1 MRHPLL
7 IPDLREL
14 IRDGELAGLR
24 DYFAE
29 HHPGRVA
36 ELIEDLEADEGDAL
50 FRVLPPRNRAE
61 VLSYLEPARQV
72 RLFEVMP
79 AQEAA
84 GCCTSC
90 RTTSAPTWSTAST
103 RT

>member
-36 ELIEDLEADEGDAL
+36 ELIEDLEAGDGDAL
-50 FRVLPPRNRAE
+50 FRILPPRNRAE
-61 VLSYLEPARQV
+61 VLSYLDPAV
-72 RLFEVMP
+72 RSSSSRSCRP
-79 AQEAA
+79 RRPPS
-84 GCCTSC
+84 CCT
-90 RTTSAPTWSTAST
+90 
-103 RT
+103 